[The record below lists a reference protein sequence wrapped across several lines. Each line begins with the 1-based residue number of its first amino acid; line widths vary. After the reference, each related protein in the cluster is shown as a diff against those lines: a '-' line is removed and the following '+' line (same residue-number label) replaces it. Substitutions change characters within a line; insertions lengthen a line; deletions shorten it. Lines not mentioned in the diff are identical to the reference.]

1 MRKSSIAILA
11 AIIFVGSNLFAGETV
26 LKTFSGSGGKNTRP
40 FTVSAGWEIQWD
52 AKGDIFQLFLYKA
65 DGSMAGVPAN
75 QQGSGKGSSY
85 QAKAGTYYLQV
96 NAMGKWTIKIAQVSP
111 SKNVKTSPS
120 KQKSKKPKPIASF
133 TGTGGKNTRPF
144 TVPAGWEIQWDAKG
158 DIFQLF
164 LHKADGSMAGV
175 PANQQ
180 GSGKGSSYQAK
191 AGTYYLQ
198 VNAMGKWSINIVNV
212 E

>member
-1 MRKSSIAILA
+1 MKNFIITIFIG
-11 AIIFVGSNLFAGETV
+11 IIFMGANIFAGDKV

-40 FTVSAGWEIQWD
+40 FSVSSGWEIQWD

-65 DGSMAGVPAN
+65 DGSMVGLPAN

-85 QAKAGTYYLQV
+85 QAKAGKYYLQV
-96 NAMGKWTIKIAQVSP
+96 NAIGKWNIKIVQVSP
-111 SKNVKTSPS
+111 TKNVVKSPS
-120 KQKSKKPKPIASF
+120 KQKNHRSKAIASF
-133 TGTGGKNTRPF
+133 TGSGGKNTRPF

-164 LHKADGSMAGV
+164 LYNADGSMIGV

-191 AGTYYLQ
+191 AGKYYLQ
-198 VNAMGKWSINIVNV
+198 VNAMGKWSIKIINV
-212 E
+212 K